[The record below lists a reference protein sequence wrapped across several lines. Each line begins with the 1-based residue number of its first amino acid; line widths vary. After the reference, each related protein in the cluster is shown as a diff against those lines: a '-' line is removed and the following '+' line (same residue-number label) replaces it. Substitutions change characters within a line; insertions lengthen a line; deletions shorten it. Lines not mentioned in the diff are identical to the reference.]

1 MRSDVNIVIGLGE
14 LGKTF
19 ASGLLML
26 GSPVVPVLRQHDLT
40 EMAQTYPTPH
50 SVWVCV
56 AEKELPKLLA
66 SMPIT
71 WQDKLVLIQNE
82 LLPADWQQHGLRNPT
97 IISVWFEK
105 KAGKAHQVVLPSV
118 VFGPLAEL
126 VVRVYTKLALPART
140 LSNES
145 ELLYELVLK
154 NLYIQTSNIAGLAVG
169 GTTSELVEQHAHL
182 MNAVASDVI
191 ALQEALT
198 QTKFDHL
205 QLMESLKAAF
215 YGDPNHGCM
224 GRSTPA
230 RLARALMLAD
240 QHQLDLP
247 TIRTIKSA

>member
-1 MRSDVNIVIGLGE
+1 MHTSVNIVIGLGE

-19 ASGLLML
+19 ANGLLMQ
-26 GSPVVPVLRQHDLT
+26 GTPVVPILRQHDLV
-40 EMAQTYPTPH
+40 EMVQSYPKPT

-56 AEKELPKLLA
+56 AEKDLPGLLA
-66 SMPIT
+66 QMPNA
-71 WQDKLVLIQNE
+71 WQDRLVLIQNE
-82 LLPADWQQHGLRNPT
+82 LLPADWQQHGLINPT

-118 VFGPLAEL
+118 VYGPLAEL
-126 VVRVYTKLALPART
+126 VMSVYAKLGLPARS
-140 LSNES
+140 LANES

-182 MNAVASDVI
+182 MNGVASDII

-224 GRSTPA
+224 GRSAPA

-240 QHQLDLP
+240 QHQLALP
-247 TIRTIKSA
+247 SIRTIKMA

>member
-1 MRSDVNIVIGLGE
+1 MHTSVNIVIGLGE

-19 ASGLLML
+19 ANGLLML
-26 GSPVVPVLRQHDLT
+26 GSPVIPVLRQHDLA
-40 EMAQTYPTPH
+40 EMAKTYPTPN

-56 AEKELPKLLA
+56 AEKDLPNLLA
-66 SMPIT
+66 SIPMV
-71 WQDKLVLIQNE
+71 WQNKLVLIQNE
-82 LLPADWQQHGLRNPT
+82 LLPTDWQPYGLSNPT

-105 KAGKAHQVVLPSV
+105 KVGKVHQVVLPSV
-118 VFGPLAEL
+118 VYGPLAEL
-126 VVRVYTKLALPART
+126 VMSVYAKLGLPARS
-140 LSNES
+140 LANES

-169 GTTSELVEQHAHL
+169 GTTRELVEQHAQL
-182 MNAVASDVI
+182 MNTVANDVI
-191 ALQEALT
+191 TLQEALT

-224 GRSTPA
+224 GRSAPA

-247 TIRTIKSA
+247 SIRTIKTA